1 MVHVSMHFPTTRNNE
16 TPALPRKWYSEKQ
29 NIIMATI
36 SLEMG
41 CKG

>member
-1 MVHVSMHFPTTRNNE
+1 MKPQPFPESGMV
-16 TPALPRKWYSEKQ
+16 KKQ